1 MTTAQAVGAVSREA
15 AEWYAINW
23 QAINRNV
30 RRLQVRIVQATKE
43 SRWDRARALQRLLTH
58 SYSGKVL
65 AVRRVTENDGKKTPG
80 VDQEIWDTPE
90 KKTQAVHTFKRRGYQ
105 SQPLRRVY
113 IPKSDGKTMRP
124 LGIPT
129 MKDRAQQALYL
140 LALAPVEETTADRN
154 SYGFRQQRSCDDA
167 IEQCFKA
174 LRSANTQWILEGDI
188 KSCFDKISHDWLL
201 AHVPMDRVI
210 LQKWL
215 KSGYM
220 EKHVLHDM
228 TEGTPQGGII
238 SPALA
243 NCALD
248 GLERLLQGKYPAGK
262 RLKSLGGEKPCV
274 NLVRYA
280 DDFII
285 TSKSNELLEG
295 EIKPLVEQFLQERGL
310 ELSPTKTVITH
321 VEQGF
326 DFLGQNVRRYPN
338 GKLLIKPSK
347 KNVKT
352 FLEGI
357 RQTIKAAHG
366 VTAADL
372 IDQLNPKIRGWAN
385 YHRHVVSKRT
395 FGRVDHTLFS
405 SLWKWA
411 RRRHPNKSPR
421 WFKPKYFDRRGNRDW
436 SFFGETC
443 DDEGR
448 PTKVWLYYA
457 MSTPIKRHVKVR
469 GEANPYDPTYETY
482 FEEREGAHMLETF
495 RGTRTLRYLWYEQR
509 GLCNQCNTKIT
520 RITGWRLHY
529 CVPVCRVVLLVPRTA
544 FYFIPSAM
552 TGFIVSVYPFR
563 NRVSPKEAFEGLE
576 LGEGKPSR
584 PVLRGPG
591 GHQAAWLLG
600 NQLPNR
606 RPLWS
611 YRMVAQTWRRVRPL
625 LGRAR

>member
-1 MTTAQAVGAVSREA
+1 MTTAQAVGAASREA
-15 AEWYAINW
+15 AEWYAIDW
-23 QAINRNV
+23 RAINRNV
-30 RRLQVRIVQATKE
+30 RRLQVRIVQATKA
-43 SRWDRARALQRLLTH
+43 SRWGRVQALQRLLTH

-65 AVRRVTENDGKKTPG
+65 AVRRVTENNGKKTPG

-90 KKTQAVHTFKRRGYQ
+90 KKTQAVHALKRRGYQ

-140 LALAPVEETTADRN
+140 LALAPVVETTADKN
-154 SYGFRQQRSCDDA
+154 SYGFRQQRSCADA

-220 EKHVLHDM
+220 EKHVLHETTD
-228 TEGTPQGGII
+228 GTPQGGIV

-248 GLERLLQGKYPAGK
+248 GLERLLREKYPAGN

-280 DDFII
+280 DDFVI
-285 TSKSNELLEG
+285 TSKSKELLEG

-310 ELSPTKTVITH
+310 ELSPKKTVITH
-321 VEQGF
+321 VERGF
-326 DFLGQNVRRYPN
+326 DLLGQNVRRYPN

-352 FLEGI
+352 FLDGI
-357 RQTIKAAHG
+357 RRTIKAAHG
-366 VTAADL
+366 VSAADL

-395 FGRVDHTLFS
+395 FGCVDHSIFS
-405 SLWKWA
+405 SLWQWA

-421 WFKPKYFDRRGNRDW
+421 WFKPKYFAQRGNRDW

-443 DDEGR
+443 DDEGQ
-448 PTKVWLYYA
+448 TNKVWLYYA
-457 MSTPIKRHVKVR
+457 KSTPIKRHVKVK

-482 FEEREGAHMLETF
+482 FEEREGAHMLDTF

-509 GLCNQCNTKIT
+509 GLCTLCNTKIT
-520 RITGWRLHY
+520 QITGWRLHH
-529 CVPVCRVVLLVPRTA
+529 CVPRVMGGSTGATNRVLLHPECHDRVHRQRLSVSKPRLLQRGVRRVVLQLSNADKFAAERL
-544 FYFIPSAM
+544 SC
-552 TGFIVSVYPFR
+552 
-563 NRVSPKEAFEGLE
+563 
-576 LGEGKPSR
+576 
-584 PVLRGPG
+584 VLR
-591 GHQAAWLLG
+591 
-600 NQLPNR
+600 LPNR
-606 RPLWS
+606 IGCR
-611 YRMVAQTWRRVRPL
+611 
-625 LGRAR
+625 

>member
-1 MTTAQAVGAVSREA
+1 MTTAQAVGAISREA
-15 AEWYAINW
+15 AEWYAIDW

-43 SRWDRARALQRLLTH
+43 RRWGRVRALQRLLTH

-65 AVRRVTENDGKKTPG
+65 AVRRVTENNGKKTPG

-90 KKTQAVHTFKRRGYQ
+90 KKTQAVHALKRRGYQ
-105 SQPLRRVY
+105 SQPLRRVC

-140 LALAPVEETTADRN
+140 LALAPVVETTADKN
-154 SYGFRQQRSCDDA
+154 SYGFRQQRSCADA

-201 AHVPMDRVI
+201 AHVLMDRVI

-220 EKHVLHDM
+220 EKHVLHETPD
-228 TEGTPQGGII
+228 GTPQGGII

-248 GLERLLQGKYPAGK
+248 GLERLLREKFPAGK
-262 RLKSLGGEKPCV
+262 RLKSLGGGKPCV

-280 DDFII
+280 DDFVI
-285 TSKSNELLEG
+285 TSKSKELLEG

-321 VEQGF
+321 VEHGF

-347 KNVKT
+347 KNVGT
-352 FLEGI
+352 FLNGI
-357 RQTIKAAHG
+357 RRIIKDAHG
-366 VTAADL
+366 VSAADL
-372 IDQLNPKIRGWAN
+372 TDQLNPKIRGWTN
-385 YHRHVVSKRT
+385 YHRHVVSKHT
-395 FGRVDHTLFS
+395 FGHVDRHIFS
-405 SLWKWA
+405 SLWQWA

-448 PTKVWLYYA
+448 PNKVWLYHA
-457 MSTPIKRHVKVR
+457 KSTPIKRHVKVK

-495 RGTRTLRYLWYEQR
+495 RGTRTLRYLWHEQR
-509 GLCNQCNTKIT
+509 GLCTQCNTKIT

-529 CVPVCRVVLLVPRTA
+529 CVPRVMGGTTGATNCVLLHPECHDRVHRQCLPVSKPR
-544 FYFIPSAM
+544 
-552 TGFIVSVYPFR
+552 
-563 NRVSPKEAFEGLE
+563 
-576 LGEGKPSR
+576 
-584 PVLRGPG
+584 
-591 GHQAAWLLG
+591 LL
-600 NQLPNR
+600 
-606 RPLWS
+606 
-611 YRMVAQTWRRVRPL
+611 
-625 LGRAR
+625 

>member
-15 AEWYAINW
+15 AEWYAIDW
-23 QAINRNV
+23 QAIHRNV

-43 SRWDRARALQRLLTH
+43 NRWGRARALQRLLTH

-65 AVRRVTENDGKKTPG
+65 AVRRVTENNGKKTPG

-90 KKTQAVHTFKRRGYQ
+90 KKTQAVHALKRRGYR

-129 MKDRAQQALYL
+129 MIDRGQQALHL
-140 LALAPVEETTADRN
+140 LALDPVVETTADRN
-154 SYGFRQQRSCDDA
+154 SYGFRQKRSCADA
-167 IEQCFKA
+167 MVQCFLA

-188 KSCFDKISHDWLL
+188 KSCFDKISHEWLL
-201 AHVPMDRVI
+201 AHVLMDRVI

-220 EKHVLHDM
+220 EKHVLHD
-228 TEGTPQGGII
+228 TTDGTPQGGII

-243 NCALD
+243 NCTLD
-248 GLERLLQGKYPAGK
+248 GLERLLQEKYPAGK

-280 DDFII
+280 DDFVI
-285 TSKSNELLEG
+285 TSKSKELLEG

-321 VEQGF
+321 VEHGF

-338 GKLLIKPSK
+338 GKLLTKPSK
-347 KNVKT
+347 KNVGT
-352 FLEGI
+352 FMKGI
-357 RQTIKAAHG
+357 RRTIKAAHG
-366 VTAADL
+366 VSAADL

-395 FGRVDHTLFS
+395 FGHVDRNIFS
-405 SLWKWA
+405 SLWQWA

-457 MSTPIKRHVKVR
+457 KSTPIKRHVKVK

-495 RGTRTLRYLWYEQR
+495 RGTRTLRYIWYEQR
-509 GLCNQCNTKIT
+509 GLCTQCNTKIT

-529 CVPVCRVVLLVPRTA
+529 CVPRVKGGSTGAKNCVLLHPECHDRVHRQRLLVSKPR
-544 FYFIPSAM
+544 
-552 TGFIVSVYPFR
+552 
-563 NRVSPKEAFEGLE
+563 
-576 LGEGKPSR
+576 
-584 PVLRGPG
+584 
-591 GHQAAWLLG
+591 LL
-600 NQLPNR
+600 
-606 RPLWS
+606 
-611 YRMVAQTWRRVRPL
+611 
-625 LGRAR
+625 